1 MRGLVFWAPTWFWNI
16 FGINVEQQ
24 ISIASYLHFVLN
36 NSWVWETDLEI
47 LRIFSNILGPCSLHT
62 VEFPYPVVTT
72 ENVFRHCQMS
82 LVVAGGKGWE
92 VHPLVDHHHPMALAK
107 LCLLWKWSELLLLA
121 WIKLKCLKMWFS
133 FAQSCY
139 WGSQHTCQYQLVCAA
154 SW

>member
-1 MRGLVFWAPTWFWNI
+1 M
-16 FGINVEQQ
+16 
-24 ISIASYLHFVLN
+24 
-36 NSWVWETDLEI
+36 WETDLEI

-107 LCLLWKWSELLLLA
+107 LCLLWK
-121 WIKLKCLKMWFS
+121 
-133 FAQSCY
+133 
-139 WGSQHTCQYQLVCAA
+139 
-154 SW
+154 